1 MTKIA
6 GGSKM
11 LVYLSVIKKLLA
23 LIIGNT
29 FKKSLRNTGEQLFK
43 GCGYILTCPP
53 CTDSGHEKATFPFN
67 CCQNKATAILPVHQI
82 AFPVPVII
90 INRT

>member
-1 MTKIA
+1 
-6 GGSKM
+6 M

-53 CTDSGHEKATFPFN
+53 CTTGGHEKAAFSFN
-67 CCQNKATAILPVHQI
+67 CCQNKATAILSVHQI
-82 AFPVPVII
+82 AFPVPVTI
-90 INRT
+90 INRA